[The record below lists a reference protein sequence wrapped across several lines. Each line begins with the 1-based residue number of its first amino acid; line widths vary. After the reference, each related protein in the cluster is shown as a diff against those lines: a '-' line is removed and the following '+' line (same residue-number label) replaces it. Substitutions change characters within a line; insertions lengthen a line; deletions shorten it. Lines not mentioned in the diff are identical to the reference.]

1 MAYLTEKTCLFI
13 GEKAVTVPVKIEVLF
28 VEMLVRVVFSLHIK
42 LVIMAG
48 WLRPV
53 QKVTW

>member
-13 GEKAVTVPVKIEVLF
+13 GEKVVTVPVKIEVLF
-28 VEMLVRVVFSLHIK
+28 VEMYVRVVFSLHVT

-48 WLRPV
+48 
-53 QKVTW
+53 